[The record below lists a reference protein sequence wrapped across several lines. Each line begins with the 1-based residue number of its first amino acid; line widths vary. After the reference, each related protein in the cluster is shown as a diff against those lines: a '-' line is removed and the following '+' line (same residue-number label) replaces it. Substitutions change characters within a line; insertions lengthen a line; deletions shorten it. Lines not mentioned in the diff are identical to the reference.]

1 MYGLGQYRIKVAM
14 KKLLVVDDSKAM
26 RMIVRRALRQANI
39 VEHSVDE
46 ASNGEEALE
55 KLRSGAFDLVLADW
69 NMPQMNGLELLKA
82 VKAAGIGGHFGFITS
97 EGTGDIRSMAL
108 ENGAE
113 FLIVK
118 PFTPEAIHDALKPL
132 GLA

>member
-1 MYGLGQYRIKVAM
+1 M
-14 KKLLVVDDSKAM
+14 KKLLIVDDSKAM

-46 ASNGEEALE
+46 AANGEEALE
-55 KLRSGAFDLVLADW
+55 KLRAGAFDLVLADW
-69 NMPQMNGLELLKA
+69 NMPQMNGIELLKA
-82 VKAAGIGGHFGFITS
+82 IKSSGISVHFGFITS
-97 EGTGDIRSMAL
+97 EGTGDIRGLAT

-118 PFTPEAIHDALKPL
+118 PFTPEAICDALKPL

>member
-1 MYGLGQYRIKVAM
+1 M
-14 KKLLVVDDSKAM
+14 KKLLIVDDSKAM

-39 VEHSVDE
+39 AEHTVDE
-46 ASNGEEALE
+46 AANGAEALQ
-55 KLRSGAFDLVLADW
+55 KLAAGGYDLVLADW
-69 NMPQMNGLELLKA
+69 NMPEMNGIDLLKA
-82 VKAAGIGGHFGFITS
+82 VKAQGLPVHFGFITS
-97 EGTGDIRSMAL
+97 EGTGDIRAVAM

-118 PFTPEAIHDALKPL
+118 PFTPEAIYEAVKPL